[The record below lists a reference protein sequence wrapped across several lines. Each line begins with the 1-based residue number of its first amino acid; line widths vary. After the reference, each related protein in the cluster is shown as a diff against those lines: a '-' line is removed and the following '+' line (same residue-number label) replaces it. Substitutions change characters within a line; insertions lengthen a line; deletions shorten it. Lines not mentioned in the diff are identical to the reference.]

1 MKALKNSFSAQPPTA
16 YIYTQAFT
24 SEIKALKRN
33 SKWIG
38 AFVFPYH
45 FSLLP
50 ERQAEDE
57 ISTGRQ
63 AISAR
68 GQEKQHI
75 SERWWLVSARF
86 VWLGIQLLC
95 GIHLQPLACR
105 TFQDKPLLFELPEQ
119 LLHCHHIPFKVA
131 LWQDF
136 RRGRSCDLLALCTGL
151 RAAVPEDF
159 LGAGPA

>member
-1 MKALKNSFSAQPPTA
+1 MKALKKSFSAQPLRA
-16 YIYTQAFT
+16 YIYTKVFI

-33 SKWIG
+33 NKWIS
-38 AFVFPYH
+38 AFVLPYH

-57 ISTGRQ
+57 MSTGRH

-75 SERWWLVSARF
+75 SEWWWLVSARF
-86 VWLGIQLLC
+86 VWLDVHLLC
-95 GIHLQPLACR
+95 GIHLQPLACH

-131 LWQDF
+131 VWQDF
-136 RRGRSCDLLALCTGL
+136 RRGRSCELLALCTGL
-151 RAAVPEDF
+151 RAAVLEDF
-159 LGAGPA
+159 PGAGPA